1 MIWFPAVYKLCI
13 LYPLIYTNMKING
26 CLLWCIGVIWNN
38 KTLLWVWV
46 YLTDVSY
53 NVYLFNCFMTLN
65 YTLYKLWVSV
75 QYNVTIW
82 VPVICN
88 VTIWVPVNCN
98 VTIWVPVYCNVTIW
112 VQVNCNVT
120 IWIQVNCS
128 VTIWVPVKC
137 NVTIWVP
144 VNCNLIIWVLV
155 NCSVTIWVPVN
166 CNVTIPYTNSRVPVH
181 YNVKIHLQTMRY
193 Q

>member
-1 MIWFPAVYKLCI
+1 MRSTARFYPAFTFLQIPFWLWKWDKSVSLHSFGI
-13 LYPLIYTNMKING
+13 PLIWIACPPCTSKHHFGDVAYKTTISQIHNTV
-26 CLLWCIGVIWNN
+26 CLWDKDGGLFTSPDLIKNAARWLVGYFSLI
-38 KTLLWVWV
+38 
-46 YLTDVSY
+46 DVSEP
-53 NVYLFNCFMTLN
+53 
-65 YTLYKLWVSV
+65 S
-75 QYNVTIW
+75 
-82 VPVICN
+82 
-88 VTIWVPVNCN
+88 
-98 VTIWVPVYCNVTIW
+98 IW

-120 IWIQVNCS
+120 IWVQVNCS

-155 NCSVTIWVPVN
+155 NCSA
-166 CNVTIPYTNSRVPVH
+166 TIPYTNSRVPVH